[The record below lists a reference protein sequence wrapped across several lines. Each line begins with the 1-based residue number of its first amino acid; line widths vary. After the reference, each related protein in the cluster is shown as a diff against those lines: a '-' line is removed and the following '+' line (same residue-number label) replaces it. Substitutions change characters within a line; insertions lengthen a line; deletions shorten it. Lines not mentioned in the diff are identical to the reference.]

1 MRYLFSF
8 AVLAALFCGN
18 PQVQADDSL
27 FSEVAME
34 SVFEKQVATVKD
46 VATISDGETMQRI
59 VGVSSLIQVLKAA
72 GFEPSEEQGSA
83 TFKLNH
89 AQWIFPV
96 SMTVFVDEDRI
107 ACEMSLVKMEDDASF
122 DKETLLKLLVSNTA
136 TQGGYFAFDQE
147 NKRIQLR
154 VSLSNRAVTA
164 RQLKADLSQ
173 LAILAERKSDIWSKS
188 NAKPKTEST
197 VAAPTTPTNTAKAP
211 NAATPTNA
219 TNSAQTRF
227 SLAGTWSASLK
238 SGEAFA
244 LRLNSEGTF
253 QLVHM
258 KSGKS
263 TSSKG
268 KVTRADNKLTL
279 IGDDK
284 ITLNCTVNQT
294 VADKFQLAVNDAKG
308 NVAIKLDFSKA
319 K

>member
-8 AVLAALFCGN
+8 AVIAAVICGN
-18 PQVQADDSL
+18 AQVHADDSL

-46 VATISDGETMQRI
+46 VATITDGETMQRI
-59 VGVSSLIQVLKAA
+59 VGASSLVQVLKAA
-72 GFEPSEEQGSA
+72 GFDPSEDGRSV
-83 TFKLNH
+83 TFQLQH
-89 AQWIFPV
+89 AQWVFPV

-107 ACEMSLVKMEDDASF
+107 ACEMSLAKMDDDAAF
-122 DKETLLKLLVSNTA
+122 DKEMLLKLLVSNTA
-136 TQGGYFAFDQE
+136 TQGGYFAVDQE
-147 NKRIQLR
+147 NKLVQLR
-154 VSLSNRAVTA
+154 VSLSNRAVTS
-164 RQLKADLSQ
+164 RQLKADLTQ
-173 LAILAERKSDIWSKS
+173 LAILAERKSEIWSKANAKVKAES
-188 NAKPKTEST
+188 VQPAAAKPKNET
-197 VAAPTTPTNTAKAP
+197 
-211 NAATPTNA
+211 NAA
-219 TNSAQTRF
+219 NSRF
-227 SLAGTWSASLK
+227 SLAGTWSASLN

-244 LRLNSEGTF
+244 LRLNRDGTF
-253 QLVHM
+253 QLIHM
-258 KSGKS
+258 KSGKA

-268 KVTRADNKLTL
+268 KVTRSGNSLTL

>member
-1 MRYLFSF
+1 MRFLFSV

-18 PQVQADDSL
+18 PQVNADDSL

-72 GFEPSEEQGSA
+72 GFEPREEQGSA

-136 TQGGYFAFDQE
+136 TQGGYFAFDQQ

-164 RQLKADLSQ
+164 RQLKADLTQ
-173 LAILAERKSDIWSKS
+173 LAILAERKSEIWSQN
-188 NAKPKTEST
+188 NAPAKTEST
-197 VAAPTTPTNTAKAP
+197 ATTPTK
-211 NAATPTNA
+211 PTNS
-219 TNSAQTRF
+219 TNSAKNHF
-227 SLAGTWSASLK
+227 SLAGTWSASLT

-253 QLVHM
+253 QLVHV
-258 KSGKS
+258 KSGKA

-308 NVAIKLDFSKA
+308 NVAIKLDFTKA

>member
-1 MRYLFSF
+1 M
-8 AVLAALFCGN
+8 
-18 PQVQADDSL
+18 
-27 FSEVAME
+27 
-34 SVFEKQVATVKD
+34 KT
-46 VATISDGETMQRI
+46 
-59 VGVSSLIQVLKAA
+59 A
-72 GFEPSEEQGSA
+72 GFEPSEDNGSVN
-83 TFKLNH
+83 FKMNH

-107 ACEMSLVKMEDDASF
+107 ACEMSLVKMEEDASI

-154 VSLSNRAVTA
+154 VSLSNRAVTP
-164 RQLKADLSQ
+164 RQLKANLIQ
-173 LAILAERKSDIWSKS
+173 LASLAERKSDIWSKTS
-188 NAKPKTEST
+188 GTPKSEATATAPAKST
-197 VAAPTTPTNTAKAP
+197 NAP
-211 NAATPTNA
+211 N
-219 TNSAQTRF
+219 SANPRF
-227 SLAGTWSASLK
+227 SLAGTWSASLT

-258 KSGKS
+258 KSGKA
-263 TSSKG
+263 TTSKG
-268 KVTRADNKLTL
+268 KVTRAGNKLTL
-279 IGDDK
+279 TGDDK

-308 NVAIKLDFSKA
+308 NVAIKLDFTKA

>member
-1 MRYLFSF
+1 MRFLFSF

-18 PQVQADDSL
+18 TQVHADDSL

-136 TQGGYFAFDQE
+136 TQGGYFAFDQQ

-164 RQLKADLSQ
+164 RQLKADLTQ
-173 LAILAERKSDIWSKS
+173 LAILAERKSEIWSQN
-188 NAKPKTEST
+188 NAPAKTELT
-197 VAAPTTPTNTAKAP
+197 ATTATKPTDS
-211 NAATPTNA
+211 
-219 TNSAQTRF
+219 TNSAKNHF
-227 SLAGTWSASLK
+227 SLAGTWSASLT

-258 KSGKS
+258 KSGKA

-308 NVAIKLDFSKA
+308 NVAIKLDFTKA

>member
-1 MRYLFSF
+1 MRFLFSLT
-8 AVLAALFCGN
+8 VLAALFCGVT
-18 PQVQADDSL
+18 QVHADDSL

-72 GFEPSEEQGSA
+72 GFEPSEEQDSA

-107 ACEMSLVKMEDDASF
+107 ACEMSLVKMEEDASF

-164 RQLKADLSQ
+164 RQLKADLTR
-173 LAILAERKSDIWSKS
+173 LAILAEQKSDIWSKS
-188 NAKPKTEST
+188 NATPKTEST
-197 VAAPTTPTNTAKAP
+197 VAVPTTTTNTAK
-211 NAATPTNA
+211 PTNA
-219 TNSAQTRF
+219 TNAGKTRF
-227 SLAGTWSASLK
+227 SLAGTWSASLN

-258 KSGKS
+258 KSGKA

-268 KVTRADNKLTL
+268 KVSRSGNSLTL

>member
-18 PQVQADDSL
+18 AQVHADDNL

-46 VATISDGETMQRI
+46 VATITDGETTQRI

-72 GFEPSEEQGSA
+72 GFEPREEQGSA

-164 RQLKADLSQ
+164 RQLKADLTQ

-188 NAKPKTEST
+188 NSKPSTSVAPAIPTHGASSAKP
-197 VAAPTTPTNTAKAP
+197 
-211 NAATPTNA
+211 
-219 TNSAQTRF
+219 RL
-227 SLAGTWSASLK
+227 SLAGTWSASLN

-268 KVTRADNKLTL
+268 KVTRVDDKLTL

-308 NVAIKLDFSKA
+308 NVAIKLDFTNA

>member
-1 MRYLFSF
+1 MRFLFSF
-8 AVLAALFCGN
+8 AVLAALFWGN
-18 PQVQADDSL
+18 TQVHADDSL

-136 TQGGYFAFDQE
+136 TQGGYFAFDQQ

-164 RQLKADLSQ
+164 RQLKADLTQ
-173 LAILAERKSDIWSKS
+173 LAILAERKSEIWSQN
-188 NAKPKTEST
+188 NAPAKTEST
-197 VAAPTTPTNTAKAP
+197 ATTPTK
-211 NAATPTNA
+211 PTNS
-219 TNSAQTRF
+219 TNSAKKHF

-258 KSGKS
+258 KSGKA

-308 NVAIKLDFSKA
+308 NVAIKLDFTKA

>member
-18 PQVQADDSL
+18 AQLHADDNL

-34 SVFEKQVATVKD
+34 SVFEKQVATAKD

-59 VGVSSLIQVLKAA
+59 VGVSSLIQVLKTA
-72 GFEPSEEQGSA
+72 GFEPSEDNGSVN
-83 TFKLNH
+83 FKMNH

-107 ACEMSLVKMEDDASF
+107 ACEMSLVKMEEDASI

-154 VSLSNRAVTA
+154 VSLSNRAVTP
-164 RQLKADLSQ
+164 RQLKSDLIQ
-173 LAILAERKSDIWSKS
+173 LASLAERKSDIWSKTS
-188 NAKPKTEST
+188 GTPKSEVT
-197 VAAPTTPTNTAKAP
+197 APVK
-211 NAATPTNA
+211 PTNA
-219 TNSAQTRF
+219 AKSANPRF
-227 SLAGTWSASLK
+227 SLAGTWSASLT

-244 LRLNSEGTF
+244 LRLNSEGRF

-258 KSGKS
+258 KSGKA
-263 TSSKG
+263 TTSKG
-268 KVTRADNKLTL
+268 KVTRAGNKLTL

-308 NVAIKLDFSKA
+308 NVAIKLDFTKA